1 MYVCVCIC
9 LNRFCCVRVR
19 LLRVCVWK
27 KCILFFI
34 RTKVCNEK
42 SKRCSATHRR
52 IDFIRD
58 WAGHFPP
65 FLASLTVVRAWS
77 IPQHSLYWPFSPL
90 PALLWVFAMQFFAT
104 CHRDTKKKKNNITHT
119 NSHTLTHT
127 KCVLKRYPC
136 CCPITVDLHS
146 SCTRKCWVCV
156 RLF

>member
-1 MYVCVCIC
+1 MYVCVCTC

-19 LLRVCVWK
+19 LCAWK

-34 RTKVCNEK
+34 RTKACNEK
-42 SKRCSATHRR
+42 SKRCTATHRR

-58 WAGHFPP
+58 WAANFPP
-65 FLASLTVVRAWS
+65 FLASLTVVRARS
-77 IPQHSLYWPFSPL
+77 ISPPHPQYSLYWPFIPL

-104 CHRDTKKKKNNITHT
+104 CHRDTKKKNNITHT